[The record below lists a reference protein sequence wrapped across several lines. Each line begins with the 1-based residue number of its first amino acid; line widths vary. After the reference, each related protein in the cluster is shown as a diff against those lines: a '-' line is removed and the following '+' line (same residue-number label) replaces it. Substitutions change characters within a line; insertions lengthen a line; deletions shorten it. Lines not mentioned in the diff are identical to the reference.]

1 MKPLDE
7 KDSKVPP
14 SLIIAQITVRGHL
27 ASSLSVSCC
36 CQDQADWYK
45 PVQAKDSLKGNTA
58 CLLAVL
64 RSWQMLPL
72 SRCGRLWSCRTP
84 HVAYER
90 YIFLINSR
98 CAIPSFPPP
107 PSSSARAAQPTVS
120 RFFFLFFFFFCF
132 PLCLNQVQIGG
143 KRMTDNL
150 CPTCSYTKQARTSY
164 RERHIELKSQ
174 MTAHFGRNRAEGQF
188 WICLWL
194 SLTNLRAR
202 SSWVVLAARSSEKIY
217 LDGWQLLYHS
227 SRLLVSP

>member
-1 MKPLDE
+1 MAGCDPAGPLMLRTSV
-7 KDSKVPP
+7 KFFSLTPGAP
-14 SLIIAQITVRGHL
+14 SH
-27 ASSLSVSCC
+27 
-36 CQDQADWYK
+36 
-45 PVQAKDSLKGNTA
+45 PFP
-58 CLLAVL
+58 LLCHHRPELHSPQWA
-64 RSWQMLPL
+64 
-72 SRCGRLWSCRTP
+72 G
-84 HVAYER
+84 
-90 YIFLINSR
+90 
-98 CAIPSFPPP
+98 
-107 PSSSARAAQPTVS
+107 
-120 RFFFLFFFFFCF
+120 FFFSFFFCF